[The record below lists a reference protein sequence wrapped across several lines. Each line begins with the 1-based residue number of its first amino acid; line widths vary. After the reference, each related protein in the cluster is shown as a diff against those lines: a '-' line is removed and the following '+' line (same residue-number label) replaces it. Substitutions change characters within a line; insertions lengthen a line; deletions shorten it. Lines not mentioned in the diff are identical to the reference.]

1 MDSLLG
7 IKGDGF
13 VLIAADA
20 SAGRSILV
28 FKTDQDKIM
37 ELDSHKLLASA
48 VSKRRVLHGLL
59 SVGLGGGPGGDGR
72 RLHADVDLD
81 VVMAC
86 LLGRSVGVDWA
97 GRSVPPLI
105 CCVRIVT
112 RLPHRPIHR
121 PPTTPGPQRGLL
133 AADGVCPEE
142 HGALRGQ

>member
-48 VSKRRVLHGLL
+48 VRVLVWV
-59 SVGLGGGPGGDGR
+59 SIN
-72 RLHADVDLD
+72 A
-81 VVMAC
+81 
-86 LLGRSVGVDWA
+86 
-97 GRSVPPLI
+97 
-105 CCVRIVT
+105 
-112 RLPHRPIHR
+112 
-121 PPTTPGPQRGLL
+121 
-133 AADGVCPEE
+133 
-142 HGALRGQ
+142 